1 MYECV
6 KKPMLVRD
14 PCHIFILSEHYFN
27 SVQNSIQP
35 TYRKYK
41 ANYM

>member
-6 KKPMLVRD
+6 KKPMLVWA
-14 PCHIFILSEHYFN
+14 PGHIFILSENYFN